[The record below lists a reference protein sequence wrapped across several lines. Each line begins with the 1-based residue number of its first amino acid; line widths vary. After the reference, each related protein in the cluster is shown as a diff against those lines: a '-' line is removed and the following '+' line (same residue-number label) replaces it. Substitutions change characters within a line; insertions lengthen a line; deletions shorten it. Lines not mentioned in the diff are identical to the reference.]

1 MWHRSWMRV
10 LGFGLILGLVGLGG
24 ATQTTGPT
32 PPATSQDT
40 GPADLSA
47 KQKELMD
54 LMRRYVEVVEKA
66 NRATTVQEKS
76 AYMDEAQKIRQ
87 QMAQVYQ
94 EIQRLHRAQSE
105 KAAST
110 ASPASDLQAQADK
123 LLAQIRELE
132 ARIQRMVEDINARI
146 AKAEKES
153 DPVLQERAKKQIQ
166 RMIDELNELKKRHQE
181 LAEQYRRRTEK
192 AAQAAPPPP
201 KEEKAKPP
209 R

>member
-1 MWHRSWMRV
+1 MR
-10 LGFGLILGLVGLGG
+10 GIGMALVGVWMAGW
-24 ATQTTGPT
+24 AVWAQTPSP
-32 PPATSQDT
+32 PPASSVE
-40 GPADLSA
+40 ALR
-47 KQKELMD
+47 KEVASREEELRALD
-54 LMRRYVEVVEKA
+54 QTYRSLLEKA
-66 NRATTVQEKS
+66 QATRDPGERRRIMEEALRVSYRIQKLNEEYRKLWEELKEKS
-76 AYMDEAQKIRQ
+76 KVTEGPD
-87 QMAQVYQ
+87 
-94 EIQRLHRAQSE
+94 
-105 KAAST
+105 
-110 ASPASDLQAQADK
+110 PQADK

-181 LAEQYRRRTEK
+181 LAEQYRRLTEK

>member
-1 MWHRSWMRV
+1 MEEALRV
-10 LGFGLILGLVGLGG
+10 SYRI
-24 ATQTTGPT
+24 
-32 PPATSQDT
+32 
-40 GPADLSA
+40 
-47 KQKELMD
+47 QKVNEEYRKLWEEL
-54 LMRRYVEVVEKA
+54 K
-66 NRATTVQEKS
+66 EKS
-76 AYMDEAQKIRQ
+76 KVTEGPD
-87 QMAQVYQ
+87 
-94 EIQRLHRAQSE
+94 
-105 KAAST
+105 
-110 ASPASDLQAQADK
+110 PQAER

-132 ARIQRMVEDINARI
+132 ARIQRMVEDINSRI

-181 LAEQYRRRTEK
+181 LAEQYRRLTEK